1 MARPGPQ
8 RRLHLHPRPPGVR
21 LAAPVQLRVPA
32 GDYEGELSGSIT
44 VDELVTLHWDRD
56 QAIDVAALTGV
67 LDQPRDTAW
76 RAWSGITLGRNESPC
91 R

>member
-1 MARPGPQ
+1 VSDS
-8 RRLHLHPRPPGVR
+8 LHLCSFVY
-21 LAAPVQLRVPA
+21 LR

-76 RAWSGITLGRNESPC
+76 SGITLGRNESPC